1 MANIN
6 KNQIGYEEVLTAGTA
21 NALMVQYKRANAAPL
36 DISEVFT
43 SISAATEYAKSGPIS
58 YAGQVIAV
66 AGEGI
71 KTEVFTIT
79 SASTIVRLVD
89 ENDLLSVEQSAGK
102 IDEIKVNGTALT
114 IDGKSVNIDLSEYV
128 KSTELDSIISGDTGK
143 TIREIANEEIAS
155 KLISEGAQESLD
167 TLEEIAAWIQSHPED
182 AASMNEAIVN
192 LEKSA
197 HTHGNKEVLDGV
209 TADKVTAWD
218 NAEKNAKDYADGLA
232 KNYDVAGAAASA
244 LTDAKAYV
252 DGKVDGKFDE
262 AGAAASAETAAKKYA
277 DDKADSTLSSAK
289 SYSDG
294 LAKNYEVAGAA
305 AQALADAKA
314 DAEAKYQVK
323 GDYEAAGAAATV
335 KSWVEEQKYL
345 TEHQDISNLAT
356 KDEVAEAVSGMATE
370 AWVEEQNYLT
380 EHQDISNLA
389 TKDEVASAKTYAKE
403 YADGLASNY
412 DSVGAADAALSSAKA
427 YVDGK
432 VDGKFD
438 TSGAAATAEKNAKD
452 YADGLAKNYDVAG
465 AAASALTDAKA
476 YVDGKVDGKFDEA
489 GAAASA
495 ETAAKKY
502 ADGLASNY
510 DVAGAAAS
518 ALTDAKKYAD
528 GLASNYDVAGAA
540 ASALTDAKTYAFN
553 LGSNYDSAG
562 AADAALSSAKA
573 HAEGL
578 GKNYDKAGSAAS
590 ALTDAKAYVDGKLVD
605 YATQSYV
612 TEQIVS
618 AMTGGE
624 IELTGYAKVEEAKS
638 WDASTLESAKT
649 YTDAEITKVQDE
661 LMWLP
666 AEEGEEKHVVRHW
679 RGTRA
684 NYEFLKRNGALSNW
698 TKYVV
703 IDTIANKDVIVE
715 YYGENQISNFTG
727 QLLPVNSIVETI
739 AEVTPAPYDRYLV
752 GTDGIGY
759 NIYECVLDDEG
770 TIKWYVKPFDYR
782 YGVRV
787 RSKGLK
793 NYVLVDG
800 ILTTYDDIDC
810 GTF

>member
-209 TADKVTAWD
+209 TADKVAAWD

-232 KNYDVAGAAASA
+232 KNYEVAGAAATA
-244 LTDAKAYV
+244 EKNAKAYV

-277 DDKADSTLSSAK
+277 DNKADSTLSSAK

-323 GDYEAAGAAATV
+323 GNYEASGAAATV
-335 KSWVEEQKYL
+335 KAWVEEQKYL

-370 AWVEEQNYLT
+370 AWVKEQNYLT
-380 EHQDISNLA
+380 EHQDISDLA
-389 TKDEVASAKTYAKE
+389 TKGEVVSAKTYAKE

-412 DSVGAADAALSSAKA
+412 DSVGSAEAALSSAKA

-438 TSGAAATAEKNAKD
+438 ASGAAATAEKNAKD

-465 AAASALTDAKA
+465 AAASALTDAK
-476 YVDGKVDGKFDEA
+476 
-489 GAAASA
+489 
-495 ETAAKKY
+495 KY

-510 DVAGAAAS
+510 DA
-518 ALTDAKKYAD
+518 
-528 GLASNYDVAGAA
+528 AGAA

-578 GKNYDKAGSAAS
+578 GKNYDKAGSAAG

-624 IELTGYAKVEEAKS
+624 IELTGYAKVEDAKS

>member
-143 TIREIANEEIAS
+143 TIREIASEEIAS

-209 TADKVTAWD
+209 TADKVAAWD
-218 NAEKNAKDYADGLA
+218 NAEKNDKDYADGLA

-323 GDYEAAGAAATV
+323 GEYEAAGAAAAV
-335 KSWVEEQKYL
+335 KTWVKEQNYL
-345 TEHQDISNLAT
+345 TEHQDISGLAT
-356 KDEVAEAVSGMATE
+356 KGEVAEAVSGMATE
-370 AWVEEQNYLT
+370 AWVKEQNYLT
-380 EHQDISNLA
+380 EHQDISDLA
-389 TKDEVASAKTYAKE
+389 TKGEVVSAKTYAKE
-403 YADGLASNY
+403 
-412 DSVGAADAALSSAKA
+412 
-427 YVDGK
+427 
-432 VDGKFD
+432 
-438 TSGAAATAEKNAKD
+438 
-452 YADGLAKNYDVAG
+452 
-465 AAASALTDAKA
+465 
-476 YVDGKVDGKFDEA
+476 
-489 GAAASA
+489 
-495 ETAAKKY
+495 
-502 ADGLASNY
+502 
-510 DVAGAAAS
+510 
-518 ALTDAKKYAD
+518 YAD

-578 GKNYDKAGSAAS
+578 GKNYDKAGSAAG

-624 IELTGYAKVEEAKS
+624 IELTGYAKVEDAKS

-684 NYEFLKRNGALSNW
+684 NYEFLKKNGALSNW

>member
-143 TIREIANEEIAS
+143 TIREIASEEIAS

-209 TADKVTAWD
+209 TSDKVAAWD

-305 AQALADAKA
+305 AQALADA
-314 DAEAKYQVK
+314 
-323 GDYEAAGAAATV
+323 AAAV
-335 KSWVEEQKYL
+335 KTWVKEQNYL
-345 TEHQDISNLAT
+345 TEHQDISGLAT
-356 KDEVAEAVSGMATE
+356 KGEVAEAVSGMATE
-370 AWVEEQNYLT
+370 AWVKEQNYLT
-380 EHQDISNLA
+380 EHQDISDLA
-389 TKDEVASAKTYAKE
+389 TKGEVVSAKTYAKE
-403 YADGLASNY
+403 
-412 DSVGAADAALSSAKA
+412 
-427 YVDGK
+427 
-432 VDGKFD
+432 
-438 TSGAAATAEKNAKD
+438 
-452 YADGLAKNYDVAG
+452 
-465 AAASALTDAKA
+465 
-476 YVDGKVDGKFDEA
+476 
-489 GAAASA
+489 
-495 ETAAKKY
+495 
-502 ADGLASNY
+502 
-510 DVAGAAAS
+510 
-518 ALTDAKKYAD
+518 YAD

-578 GKNYDKAGSAAS
+578 GKNYDKAGSAAG

-624 IELTGYAKVEEAKS
+624 IELTGYAKVEDAKS